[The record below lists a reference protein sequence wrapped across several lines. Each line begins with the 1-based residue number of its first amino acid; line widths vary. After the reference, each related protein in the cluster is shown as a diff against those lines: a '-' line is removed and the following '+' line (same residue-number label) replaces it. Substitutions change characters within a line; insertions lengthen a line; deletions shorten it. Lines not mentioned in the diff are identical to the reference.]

1 MDYTRMDANPR
12 RESRDRMAEGN
23 KTAMMPER
31 KTSTGQIK
39 LQWEDSTREWVM
51 QKTESRV
58 KVKAE
63 KLDHPV
69 KINNKF

>member
-1 MDYTRMDANPR
+1 MDYTKMDANPR
-12 RESRDRMAEGN
+12 RESRDRMTEGN
-23 KTAMMPER
+23 KTAVMPEM

-51 QKTESRV
+51 QKTESGV
-58 KVKAE
+58 KVKVE